1 MIKINLLPRIIDH
14 KRVIRNTALVFALL
28 LVAIIGGG
36 IAYGMKLRGDVAKME
51 EMATAAEQWE
61 AKVKGIQQQAQQMR
75 DSIKPIK
82 QKLDFINQVLDYN
95 LAYPKLYEQIA
106 RWTYEKITLYSLT
119 CDGKEVKMAARAKSL
134 DDVGRYLLNMY
145 RATDLFTEVTISG
158 IPSYKT
164 LQSGKS
170 QPSGT
175 GGFTLPS
182 EVFGPGGQI
191 QGSQANLAGL
201 GAIEAGVART
211 PINLLKG
218 FAIDF
223 QVTAK
228 LRKPIEEPKFAG
240 APAEGTATPGAP
252 GFPSPEMGPVP
263 GPGPNPNE
271 SPMMGP
277 GGPGPAGSAPPP
289 M

>member
-1 MIKINLLPRIIDH
+1 MIKINLLPRTINQ
-14 KRVIRNTALVFALL
+14 KRVVRNTALAFALL
-28 LVAIIGGG
+28 LVVIIGGG

-75 DSIKPIK
+75 NSIKPVK
-82 QKLDFINQVLDYN
+82 EKLDFINQVLDYN

-134 DDVGRYLLNMY
+134 GDVGRYLLNMY

-158 IPSYKT
+158 IPSYKA

-170 QPSGT
+170 QLSAS

-182 EVFGPGGQI
+182 EVFGPGRQI
-191 QGSQANLAGL
+191 QGSQASLAGL
-201 GAIEAGVART
+201 EAVEAGVART

-228 LRKPIEEPKFAG
+228 LRKPIEEPKLAG
-240 APAEGTATPGAP
+240 ALAAGMTTPGAS
-252 GFPSPEMGPVP
+252 GFPSPEMGPIP
-263 GPGPNPNE
+263 GTGPSPGE

-277 GGPGPAGSAPPP
+277 SGPGPAGPPP

>member
-1 MIKINLLPRIIDH
+1 MIKINLLPRTINQ
-14 KRVIRNTALVFALL
+14 KRVVRNTALAFALL
-28 LVAIIGGG
+28 LVVIIGGG

-82 QKLDFINQVLDYN
+82 EKLDFINQVLDYN

-158 IPSYKT
+158 IPSYKA

-170 QPSGT
+170 QLSAS

-182 EVFGPGGQI
+182 EVFGPGGQT
-191 QGSQANLAGL
+191 QGSQASLAGL
-201 GAIEAGVART
+201 GAVEAGVART
-211 PINLLKG
+211 PINLLKD

-228 LRKPIEEPKFAG
+228 LRKPIEEPKLAG
-240 APAEGTATPGAP
+240 APAAGTTTPGAP
-252 GFPSPEMGPVP
+252 GFPSPEMGPIP
-263 GPGPNPNE
+263 GPGPGPGE

-277 GGPGPAGSAPPP
+277 GGPGPAGPPP

>member
-14 KRVIRNTALVFALL
+14 KRAVRNTALAFALL
-28 LVAIIGGG
+28 LVVIIGGG
-36 IAYGMKLRGDVAKME
+36 IAYGIKLRGDVAKME
-51 EMATAAEQWE
+51 EMAVAAEQWE
-61 AKVKGIQQQAQQMR
+61 AKVKGIQQQTQQVR

-82 QKLDFINQVLDYN
+82 QKLDFINQVLEYN

-158 IPSYKT
+158 IPSYKS
-164 LQSGKS
+164 LQGGKS
-170 QPSGT
+170 QLSSSGS
-175 GGFTLPS
+175 FTLPS
-182 EVFGPGGQI
+182 EVFGIGGQI

-201 GAIEAGVART
+201 RAIEAGVART

-240 APAEGTATPGAP
+240 VEGTTTPGSP
-252 GFPSPEMGPVP
+252 GFPSPEMGPMPSP
-263 GPGPNPNE
+263 GPIPGE
-271 SPMMGP
+271 TPMMGP
-277 GGPGPAGSAPPP
+277 GGPGPAGPPP